1 MKALFVSD
9 NHGDRAILQ
18 KIAARFSN
26 EVDIML
32 HCGDSNLEPSNP
44 VMQPFKTVIGNTD
57 WGLDYP
63 QSRLAVAD
71 QERILV
77 VHGHL
82 YQVNFTLTPLML
94 LAKEQR
100 ATIAAYG
107 HTHQL
112 AVEFNQGTLYLNPGS
127 ISQPRGQYQNIG
139 GTLAIVMADSNKL
152 DVQYYDRRMQPIND
166 LHFVFLRQ

>member
-32 HCGDSNLEPSNP
+32 HCGDSNLEPSDP

-71 QERILV
+71 QERILP
-77 VHGHL
+77 
-82 YQVNFTLTPLML
+82 PLML